1 MIDLPPIVRD
11 GDERTTLT
19 EMLDYQRAVV
29 ARKAAGLSRRDM
41 ARTVG
46 ASSLTLAGIIK
57 HLTLVE
63 HSWFHER
70 LAGNDMFAPWD
81 GIDWEATPDWEF
93 DTAVDDDP
101 DHLVAAYLAEC
112 DRSRGFVADCDS
124 LDALLARQPHE
135 RTINLRWLLV
145 HMIEETARH
154 AGHADMLRETIDGA
168 VGD

>member
-1 MIDLPPIVRD
+1 MIDLPPTVRD

-29 ARKAAGLSRRDM
+29 ARKASGLSQSDM
-41 ARTVG
+41 AATVG
-46 ASSLTLAGIIK
+46 ASPLTLAGLVK

-70 LAGNDMFAPWD
+70 LAGHDMLEPWD

-101 DHLVAAYLAEC
+101 GQLIADYLAEC
-112 DRSRGFVADCDS
+112 DRSRALVADCDS
-124 LDALLARQPHE
+124 LDTMLARQPPD

-154 AGHADMLRETIDGA
+154 AGHADLLRETIDGA